1 MFSTFFSVLSV
12 ASSIGQAFMSYQ
24 QAAAMKA
31 YYDAQAD
38 LSRLQYSQ
46 KRVEAKEQG
55 VKVLKETNRALGSAL
70 AQAAAGGILATE
82 GSALLQ
88 QTVSLRGGIEDF
100 NLATFNEEILANM
113 GALEY
118 ANLQQAGRT
127 QMTGGLIGALAG
139 FGTNITSAYQ
149 GGLYSGFGVT
159 PPKKEG

>member
-1 MFSTFFSVLSV
+1 
-12 ASSIGQAFMSYQ
+12 
-24 QAAAMKA
+24 MKA

-55 VKVLKETNRALGSAL
+55 VRVLKETNRALGSAL

-88 QTVSLRGGIEDF
+88 QTVSLRGGVEDF
-100 NLATFNEEILANM
+100 NLATFNEEVLANI

-127 QMTGGLIGALAG
+127 QMTGGLIGALSG

>member
-1 MFSTFFSVLSV
+1 MFGTFFSVLSV

-38 LSRLQYSQ
+38 ISRLQYSQ

-55 VKVLKETNRALGSAL
+55 VRVLKETNRALGSAL

-88 QTVSLRGGIEDF
+88 QTVSLRGGVEDF
-100 NLATFNEEILANM
+100 NLATFNEEILSNM

-139 FGTNITSAYQ
+139 LGTNITSAYQ
-149 GGLYSGFGVT
+149 GGLYSGFGIT
-159 PPKKEG
+159 PKKEG

>member
-38 LSRLQYSQ
+38 ISRLQYSQ

-55 VKVLKETNRALGSAL
+55 VRVLKETNRALGSAL

-88 QTVSLRGGIEDF
+88 QSVSLRGGVEDF

-127 QMTGGLIGALAG
+127 QMTGSLIGALSG
-139 FGTNITSAYQ
+139 FGTNITNAYQ

>member
-1 MFSTFFSVLSV
+1 MFSSFFSVLSV

-38 LSRLQYSQ
+38 ISRLQYSQ

-55 VKVLKETNRALGSAL
+55 VRVLKETNRALGSAL

-88 QTVSLRGGIEDF
+88 QSVSLRGGVEDF

-118 ANLQQAGRT
+118 ANLQQAGQT
-127 QMTGGLIGALAG
+127 QMTGGLIGALSG
-139 FGTNITSAYQ
+139 FGTNITNAYQ

>member
-38 LSRLQYSQ
+38 ISRLQYSQ

-55 VKVLKETNRALGSAL
+55 VRVLKETNRALGAAL
-70 AQAAAGGILATE
+70 AQAAAGGILSTE
-82 GSALLQ
+82 GSALMQ
-88 QTVSLRGGIEDF
+88 QSISLRGGVEDF
-100 NLATFNEEILANM
+100 NLATFNAEILDNM

-118 ANLQQAGRT
+118 SNLRQAGQT
-127 QMTGGLIGALAG
+127 QMTGGLLGALAG